1 MASLASQSG
10 VDSLG
15 LSESERSIDKAHS
28 PKLSMILR
36 AFESFFDGRAS
47 RRLAR
52 ANLIR
57 QGGCVVGFDHAAGQ
71 VGSLLSTGTTK
82 LPFLMAVRFASIG
95 PTAAAGT
102 SSASK
107 TMSLPPIFIMEKGL

>member
-1 MASLASQSG
+1 LVSPVRQSS

-15 LSESERSIDKAHS
+15 LSESERSIDKADS
-28 PKLSMILR
+28 PELSIVLR
-36 AFESFFDGRAS
+36 AFESSFDDHAS

-52 ANLIR
+52 TNLIR
-57 QGGCVVGFDHAAGQ
+57 QGGCVVRFDHLAGQ
-71 VGSLLSTGTTK
+71 VGSLLSTGTLK
-82 LPFLMAVRFASIG
+82 LPSLMAVRFACIG

>member
-1 MASLASQSG
+1 MSPVRQSS
-10 VDSLG
+10 VDSFG
-15 LSESERSIDKAHS
+15 LSESERGIDKAHS
-28 PKLSMILR
+28 SELNMLLR
-36 AFESFFDGRAS
+36 TLESFFDDRAS

-52 ANLIR
+52 ADMIR
-57 QGGCVVGFDHAAGQ
+57 QSGCVVGFDHVAGQ
-71 VGSLLSTGTTK
+71 VGSLLSTGTVK
-82 LPFLMAVRFASIG
+82 LPSLMAVRFACIG